1 MYYLVQFVDD
11 GILAIVTDKDL
22 KTRDSDGLKE
32 AKYGDTYYLCTVM
45 YESGELTFHSM
56 YAHADF
62 CILLE
67 RQ

>member
-32 AKYGDTYYLCTVM
+32 ARYGDTYHLCTVM

-56 YAHADF
+56 YALALIF
-62 CILLE
+62 YIGFIV
-67 RQ
+67 